1 MDCSINI
8 KKWNKYI
15 ESSSRYRIGDEGILF
30 NWYRWKKTVI
40 LHALLEVWGTL
51 APAAI
56 IVTTVICIKEAKR
69 KKEQEENPN
78 PSDEEPCESDKLVH
92 DSEDEKEENNKKAEN
107 IAEHEKVVNTE
118 NLLGPDNDE
127 NQEN

>member
-1 MDCSINI
+1 M
-8 KKWNKYI
+8 
-15 ESSSRYRIGDEGILF
+15 
-30 NWYRWKKTVI
+30 
-40 LHALLEVWGTL
+40 

-78 PSDEEPCESDKLVH
+78 PSDEDPCESDKLVR

-107 IAEHEKVVNTE
+107 IAEPEKVVNTE

-127 NQEN
+127 NQEFKKINILSISFCIIFRV